1 MPRIRKRTRG
11 ARSPDIDPYSKETR
25 ETKRERPRRMLRY
38 LGNKG
43 ELWPK
48 MKQAYLCR
56 VASPPGVVDRQER

>member
-43 ELWPK
+43 EPIFNPK
-48 MKQAYLCR
+48 L
-56 VASPPGVVDRQER
+56 PL